1 MRFGKYIILVVALCL
16 TACSLEIPSISSGDV
31 VVYENGHV
39 LKSSQLSA
47 SNAAAV
53 SAWLRKNSSGWQ
65 NYIATPSAQ
74 VSAKL
79 VATDRTRVDLYILGT
94 TVIVNFRETQS
105 SQSFSTEQIQQL
117 REALGV

>member
-1 MRFGKYIILVVALCL
+1 MKFGKCIILVVALCL
-16 TACSLEIPSISSGDV
+16 TACNFEVPPISSGDV

-53 SAWLRKNSSGWQ
+53 SDWLRKNSSGWQ
-65 NYIATPSAQ
+65 SYIATPSAQ

-79 VATDRTRVDLYILGT
+79 VAADRTRVDLYILGT
-94 TVIVNFRETQS
+94 TVIVNLRETQS
-105 SQSFSTEQIQQL
+105 SRSFSTEEIQKL